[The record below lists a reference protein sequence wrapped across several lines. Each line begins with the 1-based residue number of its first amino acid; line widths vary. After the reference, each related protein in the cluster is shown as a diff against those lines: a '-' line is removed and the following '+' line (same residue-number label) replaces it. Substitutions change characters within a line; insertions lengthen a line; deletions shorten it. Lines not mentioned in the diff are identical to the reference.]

1 MKRYL
6 AMLIF
11 CVCLFFS
18 SVVYAQEILH
28 KEWEEEFEVPEISEE
43 IEALI
48 GSLEYNSVKQKE
60 QEKIELYR
68 LLNKDMALS
77 SYKNGALAKIYDP
90 RSLGAV
96 TPVRNQRYN
105 TCWAFSTLA
114 AGEQSLLLKGYSD
127 VDFLDLSEA
136 HLSYFFYHP
145 VLDPLGNTKGD
156 GNFNISLANFL
167 NVGSN
172 TIFSTFAL
180 ANWVG
185 AANEAAAP
193 FENLN
198 EKTVYNES
206 LAYANEAH
214 LQNAYWINF
223 KDVDAV
229 NIIKQMILKYGAA
242 AINLYF
248 DYSYFEGSRA
258 AYYFPLDSSQANNHS
273 VTIVGWDDT
282 FSRENFKEEFRPSG
296 DGAWIV
302 KNSYG
307 EEWGEEGYFYLSY
320 EDSAV
325 NSGNTSKNRARAYV
339 FDFEPAD
346 NYDYNYQYD
355 GSAGAYNATNSTS
368 TLTKIDSKE
377 SIANVFS
384 VKKKENV
391 RCEQLQAV
399 SFALFDTAV
408 SYSIQI
414 YKNLTDIYNPTSGI
428 KQLSVPVT
436 GSTSYAGYYTIP
448 LPVSVPLEEGDTFS
462 VVITLEKESG
472 GQVEFF
478 IDKSYQNGSWVAF
491 TNEVEAG
498 QSFRSQKGIWEDMAG
513 HGATI
518 RMKAFTVAEAE
529 PAAEWISL
537 NDLQKDADGYYTVTL
552 WLDDTYT
559 LKPSVFPVSA
569 KQTLKWDTSDAS
581 VVTVD
586 ASGSLHP
593 VSAGT
598 AVITGKAEDGSGVF
612 VSCKVTVRQK
622 AGQIALS
629 VSSLE
634 LEKGEKAAI
643 GVEFL
648 PKGSE
653 QQEILWKSS
662 GKAVSVDSSGVVE
675 ALRKGKA
682 KVTAVLKSDES
693 IFAVCTVNVTENR
706 KELKQEK
713 PTAALNQEE
722 REAIE
727 PNGVSHVTAAKSA
740 KTLDVSGIRMGFWF
754 LILLFGF
761 WLLKKGRGQN

>member
-1 MKRYL
+1 
-6 AMLIF
+6 
-11 CVCLFFS
+11 
-18 SVVYAQEILH
+18 
-28 KEWEEEFEVPEISEE
+28 
-43 IEALI
+43 
-48 GSLEYNSVKQKE
+48 
-60 QEKIELYR
+60 
-68 LLNKDMALS
+68 
-77 SYKNGALAKIYDP
+77 
-90 RSLGAV
+90 
-96 TPVRNQRYN
+96 
-105 TCWAFSTLA
+105 
-114 AGEQSLLLKGYSD
+114 
-127 VDFLDLSEA
+127 
-136 HLSYFFYHP
+136 
-145 VLDPLGNTKGD
+145 
-156 GNFNISLANFL
+156 
-167 NVGSN
+167 
-172 TIFSTFAL
+172 
-180 ANWVG
+180 
-185 AANEAAAP
+185 
-193 FENLN
+193 
-198 EKTVYNES
+198 
-206 LAYANEAH
+206 
-214 LQNAYWINF
+214 
-223 KDVDAV
+223 
-229 NIIKQMILKYGAA
+229 
-242 AINLYF
+242 
-248 DYSYFEGSRA
+248 
-258 AYYFPLDSSQANNHS
+258 
-273 VTIVGWDDT
+273 
-282 FSRENFKEEFRPSG
+282 
-296 DGAWIV
+296 
-302 KNSYG
+302 
-307 EEWGEEGYFYLSY
+307 
-320 EDSAV
+320 
-325 NSGNTSKNRARAYV
+325 
-339 FDFEPAD
+339 
-346 NYDYNYQYD
+346 
-355 GSAGAYNATNSTS
+355 
-368 TLTKIDSKE
+368 
-377 SIANVFS
+377 
-384 VKKKENV
+384 
-391 RCEQLQAV
+391 
-399 SFALFDTAV
+399 
-408 SYSIQI
+408 
-414 YKNLTDIYNPTSGI
+414 
-428 KQLSVPVT
+428 
-436 GSTSYAGYYTIP
+436 
-448 LPVSVPLEEGDTFS
+448 
-462 VVITLEKESG
+462 
-472 GQVEFF
+472 
-478 IDKSYQNGSWVAF
+478 
-491 TNEVEAG
+491 
-498 QSFRSQKGIWEDMAG
+498 
-513 HGATI
+513 
-518 RMKAFTVAEAE
+518 MKAFTVAEAE